1 MHEELASTVPEET
14 RARNQKRK
22 VDPLRGKSLKT
33 KRLDS
38 FEEKNDESEVRFTMN
53 VSSEYLKYRLVP
65 KRSLRCS
72 SSFRT
77 SKMFLKVLEK
87 CCSFE
92 GKNDKS
98 EYHLGVTRSCTGT
111 KRKF

>member
-22 VDPLRGKSLKT
+22 VDPLREKSLKT

-53 VSSEYLKYRLVP
+53 VSSEYLQYPFSAIEIAEMLIKFSNQYD
-65 KRSLRCS
+65 
-72 SSFRT
+72 
-77 SKMFLKVLEK
+77 VLE
-87 CCSFE
+87 SA
-92 GKNDKS
+92 
-98 EYHLGVTRSCTGT
+98 
-111 KRKF
+111 